1 MRVGGTGGTG
11 GTGQAKTGGAA
22 RAGAGRAGAGRAGA
36 TGSGTANI
44 PGRKLRQLDDLP
56 VTVLDKV
63 GTASARELAEL
74 GIETIFDLLTYYPRR
89 YIDGTR
95 LAPLSELAEGERASV
110 LATVRRVNRPASG
123 RYRRG
128 PTRVELDITD
138 GTGGSKVVFFNQ
150 AWRAKQLPVGT
161 LALFFGKLGT
171 YRDSRQMVNPTVEV
185 VRAAGGV
192 DDDEDEANGGGRDG
206 TDNGSAAGRIYPVYP
221 LSEKADLTS
230 TRITKFVG
238 EALKRAGTFAEPLPA
253 RWRSRFKLIDRT
265 RAFHDIHQPA
275 SMAEREP
282 ARRRLAFDELF
293 RLQLALVLRQ
303 RRLESDARGIRH
315 VLDGPGGQPSLLDQ
329 FLDNLPFEPT
339 GAQRA
344 AIAAMAKDL
353 VGPLPMHRLLQG
365 DVGAGKTVVAVATL
379 LVAVQ
384 GGHQGAL
391 MAPTEVLAEQHFIG
405 VRSLLHGLSVPD
417 PTTLEGSR
425 PLRVA
430 LLTSKTPAAERTR
443 LHQGLVDGGVDL
455 LIGTHALLTDEVQ
468 FHSLGA
474 VVIDEQHRFGVEQ
487 RAALKA
493 KGRGDDGLGA
503 DPDLLVMTATP
514 IPRTAAM
521 VVFGD
526 LDMTTIDELPPGR
539 TPITTLWARTAM
551 DEEAAWERVRTEVAA
566 GHRAF
571 VVCPLVEGSER
582 VEAAS
587 VTEEAVR
594 LQAEELKG
602 LRIGLLHG
610 QLRPSEKESVM
621 ADFRSGA
628 LDVLVATTV
637 IEVGVDVPEATVMVI
652 EDADRFGI
660 AQLHQLR
667 GRVGRGSDPS
677 WCYLL
682 SESEA
687 PEAEAR
693 LGAMERTT
701 DGFELADVDLEL
713 RGEGTI
719 LGARQKGRSDLK
731 LASLL
736 RDRDLVDQARE
747 VAVSIVADDPLL
759 GTHHLLEEE
768 LRLFIDDDEAEF
780 LFKS

>member
-1 MRVGGTGGTG
+1 MTKPVASSGKGTGA
-11 GTGQAKTGGAA
+11 AK
-22 RAGAGRAGAGRAGA
+22 AGA
-36 TGSGTANI
+36 SGTAKAAKAGKAGGAGADGGAGGAGAAKAGASGAAKAGKAGAAGAAGVAKEAGSDAAGI
-44 PGRKLRQLDDLP
+44 PGRKLRQLDELS

-63 GTASARELAEL
+63 GTASARELSEL
-74 GIETIFDLLTYYPRR
+74 GIETVLDLLTHYPRR

-95 LAPLSELAEGERASV
+95 LAPLSELAEGDTASV
-110 LATVRRVNRPASG
+110 LATVRRVNRPPSG

-128 PTRVELDITD
+128 PTRVELDVTD

-150 AWRAKQLPVGT
+150 AWRAKQLPIGT

-171 YRDSRQMVNPTVEV
+171 YRDNPQMVNPTVEV
-185 VRAAGGV
+185 VRAAGSV
-192 DDDEDEANGGGRDG
+192 DDDEDESDGGGDGG
-206 TDNGSAAGRIYPVYP
+206 TDNGSATGRIYPVYP

-230 TRITKFVG
+230 TRITRFVG
-238 EALKRAGTFAEPLPA
+238 EALKRAGIFAEPLPA
-253 RWRSRFKLIDRT
+253 RWRSRFRLIDRT

-275 SMAEREP
+275 TMSEREP

-315 VLDGPGGQPSLLDQ
+315 VLDSTVSDQPSLLDQ
-329 FLDNLPFEPT
+329 FLARLPFEPT
-339 GAQRA
+339 GAQLA
-344 AIAAMAKDL
+344 AIAAMSEDL
-353 VGPLPMHRLLQG
+353 AGPLPMHRLLQG

-379 LVAVQ
+379 LVAIQ
-384 GGHQGAL
+384 GNHQGAL
-391 MAPTEVLAEQHFIG
+391 MAPTEVLAEQHFFG
-405 VRSLLHGLSVPD
+405 VRSLLDGLSVPD

-443 LHQGLVDGGVDL
+443 LHRGLADGRVDL
-455 LIGTHALLTDEVQ
+455 LIGTHALLTDEVR

-539 TPITTLWARTAM
+539 TPITTQWARTAM
-551 DEEAAWERVRTEVAA
+551 DEVAAWERVRTEVAA

-587 VTEEAVR
+587 AADEAIR

-610 QLRPSEKESVM
+610 QMRPSDKESVM
-621 ADFRSGA
+621 ADFRTGA

-637 IEVGVDVPEATVMVI
+637 IEVGVDVPE
-652 EDADRFGI
+652 G
-660 AQLHQLR
+660 HGHGHR
-667 GRVGRGSDPS
+667 G
-677 WCYLL
+677 C
-682 SESEA
+682 
-687 PEAEAR
+687 
-693 LGAMERTT
+693 
-701 DGFELADVDLEL
+701 
-713 RGEGTI
+713 
-719 LGARQKGRSDLK
+719 
-731 LASLL
+731 
-736 RDRDLVDQARE
+736 
-747 VAVSIVADDPLL
+747 
-759 GTHHLLEEE
+759 
-768 LRLFIDDDEAEF
+768 
-780 LFKS
+780 